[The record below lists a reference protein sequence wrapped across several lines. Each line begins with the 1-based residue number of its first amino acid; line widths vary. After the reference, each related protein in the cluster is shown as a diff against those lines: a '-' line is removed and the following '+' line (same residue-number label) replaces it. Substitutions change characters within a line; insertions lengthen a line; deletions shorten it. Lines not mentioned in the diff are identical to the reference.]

1 MKSFFLFFVL
11 LFLIPCLAKAGTVD
25 LSLSQD
31 SIEFSEEILIVGDTV
46 RIYAAVKNVGD
57 VDVSGYVAFFQGS
70 LPIGDSQ
77 TISSRVGSTVEEVYV
92 DFVVPSGAF
101 NIRAE
106 IRGTDPEDENQAND
120 TALTQLFTPIFDDD
134 RDGLENDKDNCP
146 AIENFDQIDTDRD
159 GLGDSCDDDDD
170 DDGLTD
176 GVEREIGSSPISSD
190 TDEDGLADSS
200 DSQPTV
206 VWSQPAVETD
216 EVVSPPLSEEP
227 VALVPLLATEE
238 TVTEPSVFSDNVG
251 EMSESPATID
261 SNETTV
267 KNTLTISPKAVFV
280 YQQKDW
286 QTYSF
291 FAQLPSS
298 DGYRVSWDFGDGA
311 VSNKTEIEHVFQ
323 RSGDYLVKILV
334 EGPNGQTAE
343 DSVIVHVPFFSLA
356 NPAVQFMIAVL
367 FFVFVVLL
375 YFFPRVSR
383 SRPSPPRSGGVKIS
397 VRHDHTV

>member
-1 MKSFFLFFVL
+1 MKSFFLFFVF
-11 LFLIPCLAKAGTVD
+11 LFLVPCLVKAGTVD
-25 LSLSQD
+25 LSLSQN
-31 SIEFSEEILIVGDTV
+31 SIEFSKETLVVGDTV

-77 TISSRVGSTVEEVYV
+77 TISSRVGGTVEEVYV

-159 GLGDSCDDDDD
+159 GQGDCCDDDDD

-176 GVEREIGSSPISSD
+176 GVEREIGASPTSSD
-190 TDEDGLADSS
+190 TDGDGLTDAV

-206 VWSQPAVETD
+206 IWSPLAAETD
-216 EVVSPPLSEEP
+216 EVVTEPLPEESATF
-227 VALVPLLATEE
+227 ALLPTAEE
-238 TVTEPSVFSDNVG
+238 TAVEQSSSGGNDETSEPS
-251 EMSESPATID
+251 TIVD
-261 SNETTV
+261 SNEAIIKKV
-267 KNTLTISPKAVFV
+267 FSISPRAVFV
-280 YQQKDW
+280 YQQNDW
-286 QTYSF
+286 QTYNFSV
-291 FAQLPSS
+291 QLPLS
-298 DGYRVSWDFGDGA
+298 DGYRVSWDFGDGT

-334 EGPNGQTAE
+334 EGPNDQTAE
-343 DSVIVHVPFFSLA
+343 DSLTIHVPFFSLE

-367 FFVFVVLL
+367 FFTLVILL
-375 YFFPRVSR
+375 YFFLRAGRPRR
-383 SRPSPPRSGGVKIS
+383 SPPQSGGVKIS